1 MSFFDPFIASLESL
15 TKVIPLELFVLA
27 GSFIEE
33 VVAPIPSPFV
43 MVLAGSLAGAQGHP
57 FVYLLLLAL
66 LGAVGKTIGA
76 WILYVVADKLEDVVI
91 AKFGRFLGVTHKE
104 IESIGKKLNGGW
116 QDNVFLLIARA
127 IPVLPS
133 APISIACGII
143 KINIKT
149 YLTSTFAGT
158 FLRNM
163 MYLYLGYAGLDN
175 YKHITEGFEGVE
187 SLGQIALFGV
197 IAAVVG
203 WAYYKR
209 RKAGHSHEE

>member
-1 MSFFDPFIASLESL
+1 MSFLDPLVVSLESL
-15 TKVIPLELFVLA
+15 TKVVPLELFVIA
-27 GSFIEE
+27 GSFVEE
-33 VVAPIPSPFV
+33 VIAPIPSPFV

-57 FVYLLLLAL
+57 LLYLLLLAF
-66 LGAVGKTIGA
+66 LGAIGKTAGA

-91 AKFGRFLGVTHKE
+91 AKFGRFLGVSHKE

-116 QDNVFLLIARA
+116 QDNVFLFIARA
-127 IPVLPS
+127 MPIIPS

-143 KINIKT
+143 KLNIKT

-175 YKHITEGFEGVE
+175 YKQITEGFEGIE
-187 SLGQIALFGV
+187 SLGQIVLFAV
-197 IAAVVG
+197 IAAVVI

-209 RKAGHSHEE
+209 RKSSHE